1 MAGYIFPKKT
11 IRDIS
16 VHDKRILMRADFNV
30 SIKDGV
36 IQSDYR
42 ITQTIPTIEYLL
54 ERGCEIVILSHLG
67 RPKGER
73 VPELSLEPVARHLSD
88 LLNIDV
94 RFIPGCIGDGVHQGL
109 KKQVSGRVTLLEN
122 VRFHSKE
129 EENDPDFAEQIIAD
143 TQPDYVVQDGFG
155 VVHRAHASTE
165 GVSHLKPAV
174 AGLLLEREVTTLA
187 SAMESP
193 EHPFVAVL
201 GGAKI
206 SDKLPL
212 VERFLDSADT
222 LLIGGA
228 MANNFIAEAGH
239 EVGES
244 LVDAEGMSDVKRIV
258 STAGDDQL
266 VIPTD
271 VVVAQA
277 AEAGTDTRI
286 CGLDDVGSHDK
297 ILDIGS
303 ETVETFE
310 AKLDGAQTVVWNGTL
325 GLSEFKEFAHASAA
339 TAAKMS
345 SLRDATTIIGG
356 GDTADFVLR
365 WQQDSSDAHFTHIST
380 GGGASLELMSGKKL
394 PGVEALLD
402 K

>member
-1 MAGYIFPKKT
+1 
-11 IRDIS
+11 
-16 VHDKRILMRADFNV
+16 MRADFNV

-36 IQSDYR
+36 IQSNYR

-54 ERGCEIVILSHLG
+54 KRGCEVVILSHLG

-73 VPELSLEPVARHLSD
+73 APEFSLEPIARHLSE
-88 LLNIDV
+88 LLNVDV
-94 RFIPGCIGDGVHQGL
+94 RFVPDCIGDGVRQGL
-109 KKQVSGRVTLLEN
+109 KKRVGGRVTLLEN
-122 VRFHSKE
+122 VRFHSAE
-129 EENDPDFAEQIIAD
+129 EENDPDFAAQIITDA
-143 TQPDYVVQDGFG
+143 QPNYVVQDGFG
-155 VVHRAHASTE
+155 VVHRAHASTDSI
-165 GVSHLKPAV
+165 SHLKPAV
-174 AGLLLEREVTTLA
+174 AGLLLEREVETLS
-187 SAMESP
+187 SAMEEP

-228 MANNFIAEAGH
+228 MANNFISEAGH
-239 EVGES
+239 DVGES
-244 LVDAEGMSDVKRIV
+244 LVDTEGMNAVRRIV
-258 STAGDDQL
+258 SSAGEGQL

-277 AEAGTDTRI
+277 AEPGADTRT

-297 ILDIGS
+297 ILDIGP
-303 ETVETFE
+303 ETVKAFE
-310 AKLDGAQTVVWNGTL
+310 AKLDSAQTVVWNGTL
-325 GLSEFKEFAHASAA
+325 GLSEFKEFAHASAVI
-339 TAAKMS
+339 AAKMS
-345 SLRDATTIIGG
+345 SLKNSTTIIGG
-356 GDTADFVLR
+356 GDTADFVLSWLR
-365 WQQDSSDAHFTHIST
+365 KNPDANFTHIST